1 MPSFQLQLVRADG
14 TPAAD
19 ALLSVAGAPI
29 PMPDLGYVADA
40 AGRVSID
47 GPAGNYSFSIWL
59 DGSERRV
66 QCELRP
72 QTAIHVIR
80 LAPLSG

>member
-1 MPSFQLQLVRADG
+1 MPSFKLQFVRADG

-19 ALLSVAGAPI
+19 ALLSVAGAPV

-47 GPAGNYSFSIWL
+47 GPAGNYTFSIWL
-59 DGSERRV
+59 DGSERLV
-66 QCELRP
+66 QCELSP
-72 QTAIHVIR
+72 QSGVHLIR
-80 LAPLSG
+80 LPV

>member
-1 MPSFQLQLVRADG
+1 MPTFQLQLVRADG

-19 ALLSVAGAPI
+19 ALLSVAGAPVS
-29 PMPDLGYVADA
+29 MPDLGHVADA

-59 DGSERRV
+59 DGSELRV
-66 QCELRP
+66 QCELSP
-72 QTAIHVIR
+72 QSAVHVVR
-80 LAPLSG
+80 LPA